1 MEAGSYQER
10 LERLRQELQRP
21 AEDVDLA
28 RSALVIASVEYP
40 DLDIDYYL
48 WELDSLADEVPDEA
62 LSGPLEDRVE
72 TLSGHLFQELRF
84 HGDTEDYYNPLNSCL
99 NAVLER
105 RMGIP
110 ITLSLVYMETASR
123 LGMPFEAIGLPGH
136 LVVRTGPPRD
146 ELFVDPFNSG
156 QTMDRAGCQSL
167 VDALFEGRVHLTEEN
182 FEPYTKAQFLI
193 RVLSN
198 LKHNY
203 FRQGDYLKA
212 VASADLTEVIDP
224 TLFSNIHDRA
234 MYRYTMKQY
243 RLAIRDLEKCLPLLP
258 EGPDLERTKKDIES
272 IWRTLSRLN

>member
-28 RSALVIASVEYP
+28 RAALVIASIEYE

-48 WELDSLADEVPDEA
+48 WELDSLADGTPDTA
-62 LSGPLEDRVE
+62 LSGPLKDRVE
-72 TLSGHLFQELRF
+72 ALSEHMF
-84 HGDTEDYYNPLNSCL
+84 GDLAFRGDSQDYYNPLNSYL
-99 NAVLER
+99 NMVLER
-105 RMGIP
+105 KLGIP

-136 LVVRTGPPRD
+136 LVVRTGPPED
-146 ELFVDPFNSG
+146 QLFVDPFNSG
-156 QTMDRAGCQSL
+156 RTMDRAGCQDL
-167 VDALFEGRVHLTEEN
+167 VDTLFQGRVHLTEEN
-182 FEPYTKAQFLI
+182 FASYTKTEFLV
-193 RVLSN
+193 RMLAN

-203 FRQGDYLKA
+203 FREGDYSKA
-212 VASADLTEVIDP
+212 VRYADLTEVIDP
-224 TLFSNIHDRA
+224 SLSSNFHDRA

-258 EGPDLERTKKDIES
+258 EGPDRERTQKEIES
-272 IWRTLSRLN
+272 IWRTLATLN

>member
-28 RSALVIASVEYP
+28 RSALVIASVEYQ

-48 WELDSLADEVPDEA
+48 WELDSLADGTPASTLSGPLKDRVEA
-62 LSGPLEDRVE
+62 LSG
-72 TLSGHLFQELRF
+72 HMF
-84 HGDTEDYYNPLNSCL
+84 GDLGFRGDSQDYYNPINSYLNM
-99 NAVLER
+99 VLDR
-105 RMGIP
+105 KLGIP

-136 LVVRTGPPRD
+136 LVVRTGPPD
-146 ELFVDPFNSG
+146 DQLFVDPFNSG
-156 QTMDRAGCQSL
+156 QTMDRAGCQAL
-167 VDALFEGRVHLTEEN
+167 VDNLFQGRVHLTEEN
-182 FEPYTKAQFLI
+182 FASYTKAEFLV
-193 RVLSN
+193 RMLAN

-203 FRQGDYLKA
+203 FPGGRLSQGCQVRRPDRGHRPDA
-212 VASADLTEVIDP
+212 
-224 TLFSNIHDRA
+224 FQQHHDRA

-258 EGPDLERTKKDIES
+258 EGRTGNGPKRRS
-272 IWRTLSRLN
+272 SPSGAPCPH

>member
-1 MEAGSYQER
+1 MEAESYQEH
-10 LERLRQELQRP
+10 LDRLRQELQKP

-28 RSALVIASVEYP
+28 RAALVIASVEYQ

-48 WELDSLADEVPDEA
+48 WELDSLADGVPDDA
-62 LSGPLEDRVE
+62 LSGPLENRVE
-72 TLSGHLFQELRF
+72 ALSAHLFQELGF
-84 HGDTEDYYNPLNSCL
+84 NGDTQDYYNPLNSYF
-99 NAVLER
+99 NMVLER

-110 ITLSLVYMETASR
+110 ITLSLVYMEVASR

-136 LVVRTGPPRD
+136 LVVRTGPPWD

-156 QTMDRAGCQSL
+156 QVMDRAGCQKL
-167 VDALFEGRVHLTEEN
+167 VDALFEGKVHLTEEN
-182 FEPYTKAQFLI
+182 FAPYTKAEFLV
-193 RVLSN
+193 RMLAN

-203 FRQGDYLKA
+203 FQDENYPKA
-212 VASADLTEVIDP
+212 VRSADLTEVIDP

-243 RLAIRDLEKCLPLLP
+243 RLAIRDLERCLQLLP

-272 IWRTLSRLN
+272 IWRTLATLN